1 MAKKQLP
8 RGGTAELSRLL
19 GITQRRVQQ
28 LTETKVI
35 TRQPEG
41 DFLLPEAIAEFYG
54 FKYKTDESVD
64 YMAEKALHEKA
75 KRELAEMEVR
85 KRQRELFEANT
96 IKSVM
101 TDMLVNFR
109 TQFLGL
115 PDKMSPQLANRS
127 AAEIN
132 ALLNQEITAELLE
145 VKDYTAD
152 LFAEEEDGPEKND

>member
-1 MAKKQLP
+1 
-8 RGGTAELSRLL
+8 
-19 GITQRRVQQ
+19 
-28 LTETKVI
+28 
-35 TRQPEG
+35 
-41 DFLLPEAIAEFYG
+41 
-54 FKYKTDESVD
+54 
-64 YMAEKALHEKA
+64 
-75 KRELAEMEVR
+75 
-85 KRQRELFEANT
+85 
-96 IKSVM
+96 
-101 TDMLVNFR
+101 MLVNFR